1 MTDISNKL
9 TAYHEN
15 LKNLY
20 EGIEE
25 EEPDYALEVNSKGSS
40 TTNAR
45 VSIYDKHDDATS
57 AGGESTSL
65 YVEVQSNSFP
75 RPTDD
80 EHKCDEE
87 EDEEDEEDD
96 EEKADDYGDDE
107 DEIEQKTSSKSQA
120 KGKEKS
126 HDDDDEEGT
135 GSSGFSFIDVPVY
148 TVPNNSKDAVRGTQ
162 FYTEI

>member
-1 MTDISNKL
+1 MTEISNKL

-57 AGGESTSL
+57 AGGDSTSL

-75 RPTDD
+75 RPID
-80 EHKCDEE
+80 EQNGDEE
-87 EDEEDEEDD
+87 EDEENEEDD
-96 EEKADDYGDDE
+96 EEKADDYDDE
-107 DEIEQKTSSKSQA
+107 DEKEQKTSSKSAAA

-126 HDDDDEEGT
+126 NDDDDEEGT
-135 GSSGFSFIDVPVY
+135 GSSGSSFIDVQVY